1 MAQSKDPRDPSNAVR
16 LGAEQHPL
24 ADLYFAMLE
33 ASWTKLIGVLIL
45 MYLCANIIFALLYSS
60 CGDCVAAVRPGSF
73 MDAFFFS
80 VQTISTIG
88 YGHLY
93 PKTNFAEA
101 IVTIESLCGLLGFA
115 LVTGLVFSKFSLP
128 SARVLFSE
136 PVIIAPHNGEP
147 TVMFRVANARGNDI
161 VEASVNFTVLIP
173 ETTQEGETFRRL
185 HQLKLH
191 RSTSPLFV
199 MSWTVFHT
207 IDEESPLFGL
217 SKEDIREKASIF
229 ICSLTGLDGTFN
241 TTVHKRHIYRPE
253 NLHFDVRFH
262 DVIETDDQDRLVLNL
277 FHFHKTVPLPEPKPA
292 VPETDA

>member
-1 MAQSKDPRDPSNAVR
+1 MSRRSSDPRDPANAIR

-33 ASWTKLIGVLIL
+33 ASWAKLIGVLIAL
-45 MYLCANIIFALLYSS
+45 YICANLIFAVLYAS
-60 CGDCVAAVRPGSF
+60 CGDCVESVGPGSF
-73 MDAFFFS
+73 SDAFFFS

-93 PKTNFAEA
+93 PKTDFAEA
-101 IVTIESLCGLLGFA
+101 IVTVESLCGLLGFA

-136 PVIIAPHNGEP
+136 PIIIAPHNGEP

-161 VEASVNFTVLIP
+161 VEASINLTVLIP
-173 ETTQEGETFRRL
+173 ETTKEGESFQRL

-207 IDEESPLFGL
+207 IDEESPLFGM
-217 SKEDIREKASIF
+217 SRDDIREKAGLF

-253 NLHFDVRFH
+253 NLHFDRRYV
-262 DVIETDDQDRLVLNL
+262 DVIERDEEDRLVLNL
-277 FHFHKTVPLPEPKPA
+277 FNFHKTRPLDRPA
-292 VPETDA
+292 DEI

>member
-1 MAQSKDPRDPSNAVR
+1 
-16 LGAEQHPL
+16 
-24 ADLYFAMLE
+24 MLE
-33 ASWTKLIGVLIL
+33 ASWAKLIGVLVVLYI
-45 MYLCANIIFALLYSS
+45 CANLFFAMLYAS
-60 CGDCVAAVRPGSF
+60 CGDCVEAVRPGSF
-73 MDAFFFS
+73 TDAFFFS

-136 PVIIAPHNGEP
+136 PIIIAQHNGKP

-161 VEASVNFTVLIP
+161 VEASINFTVLIP

-207 IDEESPLFGL
+207 IDEDSPLFGM
-217 SKEDIREKASIF
+217 SREEILENAGLF

-253 NLHFDVRFH
+253 NLEFDVKYV
-262 DVIETDDQDRLVLNL
+262 DVIETDESGQLILNL
-277 FHFHKTVPLPEPKPA
+277 FNFHKTCPLETPK
-292 VPETDA
+292 DAA